1 MIDRE
6 ALIRRLPTQRA
17 LRERSKSQQKLAA
30 EDSILLVLDA
40 IQAEEREPDHWES
53 HDILLAIGA
62 LAAGMY
68 ALSTSYAIRALSPT
82 GRRITL
88 ARVHT
93 TPPPAGGELMTA
105 LKHVCLMHCWHS
117 DIGTYN
123 RVSCQPSSL
132 ALLASST

>member
-17 LRERSKSQQKLAA
+17 LRERSKSHQKLAA

-62 LAAGMY
+62 LAVIAVAASLY
-68 ALSTSYAIRALSPT
+68 LSN
-82 GRRITL
+82 RRRNS
-88 ARVHT
+88 ARI
-93 TPPPAGGELMTA
+93 E
-105 LKHVCLMHCWHS
+105 C
-117 DIGTYN
+117 
-123 RVSCQPSSL
+123 RR
-132 ALLASST
+132 